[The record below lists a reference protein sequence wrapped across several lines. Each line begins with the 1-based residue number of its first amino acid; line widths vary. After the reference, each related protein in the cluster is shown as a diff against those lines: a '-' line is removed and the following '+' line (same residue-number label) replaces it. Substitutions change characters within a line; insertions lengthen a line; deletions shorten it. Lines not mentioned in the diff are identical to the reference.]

1 MAKKKIKELDGFVK
15 DTNTKAIINTNS
27 TVFEARRVQKKILQ
41 EKDIQIEQMQK
52 DIDEL
57 KKLVKGLSK
66 NNGS

>member
-1 MAKKKIKELDGFVK
+1 MAKKKVKELDGFVK

-66 NNGS
+66 K

>member
-66 NNGS
+66 K

>member
-27 TVFEARRVQKKILQ
+27 TVFEARRVQKKLLQ

-66 NNGS
+66 K

>member
-1 MAKKKIKELDGFVK
+1 MAKKKIKELEGFEK

-27 TVFEARRVQKKILQ
+27 NVFEARRIQKQLL
-41 EKDIQIEQMQK
+41 KDKDDQIAKMQN

-66 NNGS
+66 G

>member
-27 TVFEARRVQKKILQ
+27 TVFEARRAQKQLL
-41 EKDIQIEQMQK
+41 KDKDDQIAKMQN

-66 NNGS
+66 K